1 MPVATVNPDISQQK
15 YELKTCEGGFVLLR
29 QLSYGEQIKKQQMAA
44 KMTFEGQ
51 GRGGMSGGEFEFF
64 QRKVTEFEFATC
76 IIEHNLEDADGKE
89 LSFKDSKT
97 VDKLDPRVGSEI
109 AHYIS
114 EMNDFQEEV
123 DFLAE
128 SSVQQ

>member
-1 MPVATVNPDISQQK
+1 MPVATVNPDISQQR
-15 YELKTCEGGFVLLR
+15 YELKTCEGGFVVLR

-51 GRGGMSGGEFEFF
+51 GRGFSGGEFEFF

-76 IIEHNLEDADGKE
+76 IVEHNLEDTEGKE
-89 LSFKDSKT
+89 LSFASSNT
-97 VDKLDPRVGSEI
+97 IDKLDPRVGSEI

-128 SSVQQ
+128 SSGRP

>member
-1 MPVATVNPDISQQK
+1 MPVATVNPDISQQR
-15 YELKTCEGGFVLLR
+15 YELKTCEGGFVVLR

-51 GRGGMSGGEFEFF
+51 GRGFSGGEFEFF

-76 IIEHNLEDADGKE
+76 IVEHNLEDTDGKE
-89 LSFKDSKT
+89 LSFSST
-97 VDKLDPRVGSEI
+97 NTLDKLDPRIGSEI

-128 SSVQQ
+128 SSGRP

>member
-15 YELKTCEGGFVLLR
+15 FELKTCEGGFVVLR

-51 GRGGMSGGEFEFF
+51 GRGFSGGEFEFF

-76 IIEHNLEDADGKE
+76 IIEHNLEDTEGKA
-89 LSFKDSKT
+89 LSFAST
-97 VDKLDPRVGSEI
+97 TTLDKLDPRIGSEI

-128 SSVQQ
+128 SSGRP

>member
-15 YELKTCEGGFVLLR
+15 YELKTCEGGFVVLR

-51 GRGGMSGGEFEFF
+51 GRGFSGGEFEFF
-64 QRKVTEFEFATC
+64 QRKATEFEFATC
-76 IIEHNLEDADGKE
+76 IVEHNLEDTDGKE
-89 LSFKDSKT
+89 LSFSST
-97 VDKLDPRVGSEI
+97 NTLDKLDPRIGSEI

-128 SSVQQ
+128 SSGRP

>member
-15 YELKTCEGGFVLLR
+15 YELKTCEGGFVVLR

-51 GRGGMSGGEFEFF
+51 GRGFSGGEFEFF
-64 QRKVTEFEFATC
+64 QRKVTEYEFSTC
-76 IIEHNLEDADGKE
+76 IVEHNLEDADGKE
-89 LSFKDSKT
+89 LSFNDSKT
-97 VDKLDPRVGSEI
+97 IDKLDPRIGSEI

-128 SSVQQ
+128 SSGQL

>member
-15 YELKTCEGGFVLLR
+15 YELKTCEGGFVVLR

-51 GRGGMSGGEFEFF
+51 GRGFSGGEFEFF

-76 IIEHNLEDADGKE
+76 IVEHNLEDTDGKE
-89 LSFKDSKT
+89 LSFSST
-97 VDKLDPRVGSEI
+97 NTLDKLDPRIGSEI

-128 SSVQQ
+128 SSGRP

>member
-15 YELKTCEGGFVLLR
+15 FELKTCEGGFVVLR

-51 GRGGMSGGEFEFF
+51 GRGFSGGEFEFF

-76 IIEHNLEDADGKE
+76 IVEHNLEDTEGKE
-89 LSFKDSKT
+89 LSFASSNT
-97 VDKLDPRVGSEI
+97 IDKLDPRVGSEI

-128 SSVQQ
+128 SSGRP